1 MVTQQEIDEQVAA
14 VEVAETALDR
24 AEAHHDRAGSEQA
37 VSELRVARA
46 EAHAARDKLR
56 HLRSRFAAEQAS
68 SRAREAAEAGFPKKQ
83 REVLAQRL
91 ADARDEAAHA
101 IAALDRAAA
110 VAVEAVAAYGAAV
123 REVSGELLGAGL
135 RAGEGG
141 KDGGTAAGAVHLGG
155 EQWRPA
161 DAGSLVAA
169 VMRSAVAAHDRQH
182 VFAQVRFGQMGGLV
196 EAQARAELL
205 ARAAER

>member
-1 MVTQQEIDEQVAA
+1 MVTQEQIDEQVAA
-14 VEVAETALDR
+14 VEVAESALDR
-24 AEAHHDRAGSEQA
+24 AEAHHDRAGSEVA

-68 SRAREAAEAGFPKKQ
+68 SRAREAAEKAFPGKR
-83 REVLAQRL
+83 REALTQRL
-91 ADARDEAAHA
+91 VDARDEAAHA
-101 IAALDRAAA
+101 VAALDKAAVEALAA
-110 VAVEAVAAYGAAV
+110 VAGYGAAV

-141 KDGGTAAGAVHLGG
+141 EDGGTAAGVVHLDG

-161 DAGSLVAA
+161 DAGSLLAA
-169 VMRSAVAAHDRQH
+169 VVRSAVAAQNPRHPVAQWRQ
-182 VFAQVRFGQMGGLV
+182 VSGLADQAAQDALRS
-196 EAQARAELL
+196 
-205 ARAAER
+205 RAAGR